1 MILKEFKLSFSMN
14 IILSVANF
22 CLQCCW
28 LEAGGSTESV
38 ITATAPPTTN
48 NHRSFQNLSPTLP
61 ADTLEAGRTVRVMHQ
76 MKKIQKTRLQYAKI
90 RWEAFRSGEHGT

>member
-1 MILKEFKLSFSMN
+1 MIYVYLYIYGITDVHYFAIFESN
-14 IILSVANF
+14 
-22 CLQCCW
+22 CW
-28 LEAGGSTESV
+28 FEAGGSTESV

>member
-1 MILKEFKLSFSMN
+1 MIYVYLYIYGITDVHYFAIFESN
-14 IILSVANF
+14 
-22 CLQCCW
+22 CW
-28 LEAGGSTESV
+28 FEAGGSTESV

-48 NHRSFQNLSPTLP
+48 NHRSFQTLSPTLP